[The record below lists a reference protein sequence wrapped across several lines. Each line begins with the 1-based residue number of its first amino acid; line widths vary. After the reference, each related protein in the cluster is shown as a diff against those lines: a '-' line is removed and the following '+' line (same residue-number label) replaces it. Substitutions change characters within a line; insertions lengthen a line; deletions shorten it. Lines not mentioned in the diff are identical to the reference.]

1 MAVLIPDT
9 PKDSTRSERVVYQ
22 RLGEELDK
30 DWVILHSLG
39 LVDHGTKRRGEA
51 DIVILSTRGI
61 FILEVKGGH
70 VSCRDGKWYFG
81 TPGEKEVERKE
92 DPWSQ
97 ASGAMFAVIKR
108 IKADAPDL
116 EGLLFGF
123 GVVMP
128 MERFTTKG
136 MEIDL
141 EVLLDKRDFG
151 RNLSFFISDLERR
164 WRRIH
169 AERGLREPRR
179 PSLEDIKRIRKVLR
193 PDVES
198 AFSLGSWLNG
208 LEQELLQLTNEQIR
222 ISRRLAANPRMI
234 VTGKAGTGKTVLA
247 VQRALALGER
257 GLSVLFLCFNQLLAR
272 HLAESIKGRAGAD
285 RVTVRHLHGHY
296 RDAISAAGLQDRLPP
311 ATADQA
317 HAFGVVFPQLYAEAL
332 METEPTPFDAVVV
345 DEAQDI
351 LTVEHL
357 DALDLTVDGGLESGR
372 WHLFLDPQQNIYGSH
387 SEQVEKL
394 LERISIARDELLDN
408 CRNTRE
414 VAYQTSILSSL
425 EVAVEGAPSGP
436 SCECLFYA
444 TPATGVARLERE
456 LRRLLE
462 SDVKPSDVIILS
474 TRRRENSMIAGTEEI
489 AGLKIRDVADGPA
502 ANSIAFCTMHAF
514 KGLERSVVMAID
526 LAEIGQDEWAML
538 HYAGLS
544 RARTLLL
551 PLVPQSSERR
561 YRELVAAFGRRIS
574 RG

>member
-9 PKDSTRSERVVYQ
+9 PKDCTRSERIVYQ
-22 RLGEELDK
+22 RLGEDLDK
-30 DWVILHSLG
+30 NWVVLHSLG

-61 FILEVKGGH
+61 FVLEVKGGH

-81 TPGEKEVERKE
+81 TPGENEVVRKE
-92 DPWSQ
+92 DPWTQ

-116 EGLLFGF
+116 DDLLYGF

-128 MERFTTKG
+128 MERFTAKG
-136 MEIDL
+136 SEIDS

-151 RNLSFFISDLERR
+151 RNLSFYIGDLERR

-169 AERGLREPRR
+169 AERGLREPRS
-179 PSLEDIKRIRKVLR
+179 PSDEDIKRIRKILR

-208 LEQELLQLTNEQIR
+208 LDQELLQLTNEQIR
-222 ISRRLAANPRMI
+222 ISRRLSANARMI

-247 VQRALALGER
+247 VQRALLLAER
-257 GLSVLFLCFNQLLAR
+257 GLSVLYLCFNQLLAR
-272 HLAESIKGRAGAD
+272 HVAETIKGRAGVD
-285 RVTVRHLHGHY
+285 RITVRHLHGHY
-296 RDAISAAGLQDRLPP
+296 RDAINAAGLQDRLPT
-311 ATADQA
+311 ATDNQT
-317 HAFGVVFPQLYAEAL
+317 HAYGIAFPQLYIEAL
-332 METEPTPFDAVVV
+332 METEPKLFDAVVV

-357 DALDLTVDGGLESGR
+357 DALDLTVDGGLDSGR
-372 WHLFLDPQQNIYGSH
+372 WHLFLDPQQNIYGKL
-387 SEQVEKL
+387 SEPAERRL
-394 LERISIARDELLDN
+394 DRISIARDELLDN

-414 VAYQTSILSSL
+414 VAYQTSILSGL

-436 SCECLFYA
+436 SCECIFYDS
-444 TPATGVARLERE
+444 PADGVVRIETELER
-456 LRRLLE
+456 LLGG
-462 SDVKPSDVIILS
+462 DVKPSDIVILS
-474 TRRRENSMIAGTEEI
+474 TRRRENSMIADKVTLV
-489 AGLKIRDVADGPA
+489 GLQVRDVADGPT

-514 KGLERSVVMAID
+514 KGLERSVVIAID
-526 LAEIGQDEWAML
+526 LDGIGQDEWAML
-538 HYAGLS
+538 HYTGLS

-551 PLVPQSSERR
+551 PLIPQSCQRR
-561 YRELVAAFGRRIS
+561 YRALVAAFGGRIS

>member
-9 PKDSTRSERVVYQ
+9 PKDCTRSERVVYQ

-30 DWVILHSLG
+30 DWVVLHSLG
-39 LVDHGTKRRGEA
+39 LVDHETKRRGEA
-51 DIVILSTRGI
+51 DIVVLSTRGI
-61 FILEVKGGH
+61 FVLEVKGGH

-108 IKADAPDL
+108 IKADAPEL

-136 MEIDL
+136 MEIDPQ
-141 EVLLDKRDFG
+141 VLLDKRDFG
-151 RNLSFFISDLERR
+151 RNLSFYIGDLERR
-164 WRRIH
+164 WRQIH

-179 PSLEDIKRIRKVLR
+179 PTVEDIKRIRKVLR

-247 VQRALALGER
+247 VQRALTLAER
-257 GLSVLFLCFNQLLAR
+257 GLSVLYLCFNQLLAR
-272 HLAESIKGRAGAD
+272 HVAETIRGRAGAD

-296 RDAISAAGLQDRLPP
+296 RDAIAAAGLLERLPS
-311 ATADQA
+311 ATGDQT
-317 HAFGVVFPQLYAEAL
+317 HAYGVVFPQLYVEAL
-332 METEPTPFDAVVV
+332 METEPKPFDAVVV

-351 LTVEHL
+351 LTAEHL

-372 WHLFLDPQQNIYGSH
+372 WHLFLDPQQNIYGKL
-387 SEQVEKL
+387 SEQAERRL
-394 LERISIARDELLDN
+394 DRISIARDELLDN

-414 VAYQTSILSSL
+414 VAYQTSILSTL

-436 SCECLFYA
+436 SCECVFYGS
-444 TPATGVARLERE
+444 PAEGVARIETE
-456 LRRLLE
+456 LQRLLAA
-462 SDVKPSDVIILS
+462 DVKPSDIVVLS
-474 TRRRENSMIAGTEEI
+474 TRRRENSMIAGHAVL
-489 AGLKIRDVADGPA
+489 AGLPVRDVADGPA
-502 ANSIAFCTMHAF
+502 AKSIAFCTMHAF
-514 KGLERSVVMAID
+514 KGLERSVVIAID
-526 LAEIGQDEWAML
+526 LGEIGQDDWAMI

-551 PLVPQSSERR
+551 PLVPQACERR
-561 YRELVAAFGRRIS
+561 YKELVAAFGRRIS